1 MLRVTNRDLPASCG
15 QVLGSR
21 SFRGHDKDQSVSPI
35 CCFRLLEIKVADE
48 SGFPGD
54 IPGVIALLHVMGLVV
69 KPANPFDHVVK
80 DLFGDPVI
88 NDLKKSPGLGGRLNL
103 LDNMFPARAS

>member
-1 MLRVTNRDLPASCG
+1 MV
-15 QVLGSR
+15 
-21 SFRGHDKDQSVSPI
+21 
-35 CCFRLLEIKVADE
+35 
-48 SGFPGD
+48 
-54 IPGVIALLHVMGLVV
+54 LVV